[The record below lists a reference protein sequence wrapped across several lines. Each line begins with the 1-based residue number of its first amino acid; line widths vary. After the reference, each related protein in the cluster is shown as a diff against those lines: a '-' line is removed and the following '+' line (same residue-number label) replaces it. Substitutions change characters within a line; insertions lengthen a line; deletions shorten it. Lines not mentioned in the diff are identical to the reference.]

1 MKTKSFSLILLLT
14 VMNNVY
20 ATDQFS
26 AKKEDVIPV
35 LLPVKDE
42 PDPLT
47 KLRLY
52 VTATTTTLLNKNQEL
67 KDQLQNLSLTPY
79 KGTPVILNSFK
90 TKTALTIGTDSITEI
105 FASLKND
112 VFTILSSILAENAAL
127 EAELAQATSKKET
140 PLPDVQ
146 NSPAFIS
153 VSTVSPTPNLPG
165 LYELVPWK
173 DLKSTTM
180 QFAQDLLFENRELR
194 KQFNGRPIP
203 ASHTAH
209 SFFSFASHDSIEISG
224 SLYVSKIFS
233 TLKKNVLGFLSGL
246 IDENKELKYHLA
258 NADNTTEPL
267 QNEKDI
273 EQAKLI
279 DTPVD
284 SETTTLPAPKEQVEE
299 KDEVIAATTVSSA
312 TPPKFAKLQRSTRS
326 SSQRLVSTGNARFD
340 NFVKSLIWQGKD
352 LDTLEP
358 HIKAKLTEI
367 TGPQF
372 TITALE
378 ESLIKQLNEAPTL
391 EQASSLLRSQTNS
404 PAVLR
409 STTHS
414 RRELMERHDSNLAQ
428 QRLDTAAHEKAQS
441 VAKYTRRFLMEGK
454 IIPGWGDKLN
464 KDDREALESEIR
476 QIVVDCYD
484 GVIPNFCGKM
494 EGPLED
500 FILLATTQTSWEKF
514 RAAMVKARTNIQ
526 WEKAQQRNERREAN
540 APLIESKTINID
552 HHMMFS
558 TTNTSVMENIHLPE
572 TVKKMKLHKP
582 EHVEVREKFELLI
595 STPTAT
601 GFVCVPLADQDHY
614 MHLTMKAFW
623 LRKSPLNSL
632 TDQYDP
638 IILTANH
645 VAKGIIEEFVRLT
658 QGEYVLWLLR
668 ISGERYFFAI
678 PRNPRLTVISLT
690 LPKGDQRLNGYIL
703 QRIESAQKFTTEMVC

>member
-1 MKTKSFSLILLLT
+1 MKMKSFSLILLLT
-14 VMNNVY
+14 FMNNVY

-52 VTATTTTLLNKNQEL
+52 VIATTTTLLNKNQEL
-67 KDQLQNLSLTPY
+67 KDQLADLSLTPH
-79 KGTPVILNSFK
+79 KNKTVTLNSF
-90 TKTALTIGTDSITEI
+90 TMKTALTIGTDSITDI

-127 EAELAQATSKKET
+127 EAELAQATSIKET

-153 VSTVSPTPNLPG
+153 VPTVSPPLDLPG
-165 LYELVPWK
+165 LDELVPWK
-173 DLKSTTM
+173 DLKSMTM
-180 QFAQDLLFENRELR
+180 LFAHDLLFENRELR
-194 KQFNGRPIP
+194 KQFKDRPVPIFNNK
-203 ASHTAH
+203 HTFLPFT
-209 SFFSFASHDSIEISG
+209 SPGDEKFPR
-224 SLYVSKIFS
+224 SLFVSKIFS

-246 IDENKELKYHLA
+246 IDENKELKSQL
-258 NADNTTEPL
+258 DNEKNTPQTRP
-267 QNEKDI
+267 NEKD
-273 EQAKLI
+273 QAQPNLTNSLGDATSKPAAKEEAEEKEKAEVKPLIAVSSGTLQKLI
-279 DTPVD
+279 KPL
-284 SETTTLPAPKEQVEE
+284 S
-299 KDEVIAATTVSSA
+299 
-312 TPPKFAKLQRSTRS
+312 RRS
-326 SSQRLVSTGNARFD
+326 SSQRLVSTGNARYD
-340 NFVKSLIWQGKD
+340 NFVKSLIWQGND

-358 HIKAKLTEI
+358 HIKAKLAEI

-378 ESLIKQLNEAPTL
+378 ESLIKQLNAAPTL

-414 RRELMERHDSNLAQ
+414 RRELFERHDSNLAQ

-441 VAKYTRRFLMEGK
+441 VAKYTQRFLIEGK
-454 IIPGWGDKLN
+454 IMPGWGDSLDENSK
-464 KDDREALESEIR
+464 EALGSEIS

-500 FILLATTQTSWEKF
+500 FILLAATQTSWEKF
-514 RAAMVKARTNIQ
+514 RAAMAKARTNIQ
-526 WEKAQQRNERREAN
+526 WEKAQQRDELREAN
-540 APLIESKTINID
+540 APLIASKAINID

-623 LRKSPLNSL
+623 LRKSLLNPL

-638 IILTANH
+638 IFLTANH

-690 LPKGDQRLNGYIL
+690 LHKGDKRLNGYIL
-703 QRIESAQKFTTEMVC
+703 QCIESAQKLTTEMVC